1 MNTSSFDFFTPTKV
15 IFGAGKLN
23 DLKEIAPNYGQKC
36 LLVSRPKKGSLKNI
50 YLRIEKLLNSVDI
63 EVFYFDEIV
72 PNPTLEGIDK
82 GVKIA
87 AENKVDFIL
96 GVGGGSV
103 MDSAK
108 LIALLYESKGVI
120 DWKAAFSNY
129 NHPFSFIKS
138 KPSSLPF
145 LAVSTTSGTGS
156 QCTQAAVVSDTKNKE
171 KITLF
176 HLDLF
181 PKAAIIDP
189 ELMLTVPDRVTA
201 ATGFDAFTHAFESY
215 LGGRTSPLTEQLSLQ
230 SIKLVIENLPKAIN
244 EPNSI
249 EYRTSLAWADTI
261 AGICLSNGG
270 ADIPHPLG
278 EIIGG
283 ICQRIPHGET
293 LAMVYPKFLNYKKN
307 IAIDKFETIANY
319 LGLEKKP
326 GAFVNKVI
334 ELLNITSLSESL
346 EKAEIND
353 LEKNE
358 ILSHPLLK
366 NLDPKNEQTIFDIM
380 NHSINP

>member
-1 MNTSSFDFFTPTKV
+1 MNTSSFNFFTPTKL
-15 IFGAGKLN
+15 IFGPGKLN

-36 LLVSRPKKGSLKNI
+36 LIVSRPKKGSLKNT

-72 PNPTLEGIDK
+72 PNPTLEGINK
-82 GVKIA
+82 GVAIA

-129 NHPFSFIKS
+129 DHPFSFIKS

-326 GAFVNKVI
+326 EAFVNKVI

>member
-1 MNTSSFDFFTPTKV
+1 MNTSSFNFFTPTKL
-15 IFGAGKLN
+15 IFGPGKLN

-36 LLVSRPKKGSLKNI
+36 LLVSRPKKGSLKNT

-72 PNPTLEGIDK
+72 PNPTLEGINK
-82 GVKIA
+82 GVAIA

-293 LAMVYPKFLNYKKN
+293 LAMVYPKFLNYKKS

-326 GAFVNKVI
+326 EAFVNKVI

-366 NLDPKNEQTIFDIM
+366 NLDPKNEQTVFDIM

>member
-1 MNTSSFDFFTPTKV
+1 MNTSSFNFFTPTKL
-15 IFGAGKLN
+15 IFGPGKLN

-36 LLVSRPKKGSLKNI
+36 LIVSRPKKGSLKNT

-72 PNPTLEGIDK
+72 PNPTLEGINK
-82 GVKIA
+82 GVAIA

-129 NHPFSFIKS
+129 DHPFSFIKS

-326 GAFVNKVI
+326 EAFVNKVI

-366 NLDPKNEQTIFDIM
+366 NLDPKNEQTIFEIM

>member
-1 MNTSSFDFFTPTKV
+1 MNTSSFNFFNPTKL
-15 IFGAGKLN
+15 IFGPGKLN

-72 PNPTLEGIDK
+72 PNPTLEGINK
-82 GVKIA
+82 GVAIA

-129 NHPFSFIKS
+129 DHPFSFIKS

-319 LGLEKKP
+319 LGLEKKSE
-326 GAFVNKVI
+326 AFVNKVI
-334 ELLNITSLSESL
+334 ELLNITSLSESH

>member
-1 MNTSSFDFFTPTKV
+1 MNTSSFNFFTPTKL
-15 IFGAGKLN
+15 IFGPGKLN

-50 YLRIEKLLNSVDI
+50 YFRIEKLLNSVDI

-72 PNPTLEGIDK
+72 PNPTLEGINK
-82 GVKIA
+82 GVAIA

-129 NHPFSFIKS
+129 DHPFSFIKS

-326 GAFVNKVI
+326 EAFVNKVI

>member
-1 MNTSSFDFFTPTKV
+1 MNTSSFNFFTPTKL
-15 IFGAGKLN
+15 IFGPGKLN

-36 LLVSRPKKGSLKNI
+36 LLVSRPKNGSLKNI
-50 YLRIEKLLNSVDI
+50 YFRIEKLLNSVDI

-72 PNPTLEGIDK
+72 PNPTLEGINK
-82 GVKIA
+82 GVAIA

-129 NHPFSFIKS
+129 KHPFSFIKS

-326 GAFVNKVI
+326 EAFVNKVI

>member
-1 MNTSSFDFFTPTKV
+1 MNTSSFNFFTPTKL
-15 IFGAGKLN
+15 IFGPGKLN

-36 LLVSRPKKGSLKNI
+36 LIVSRPKKGSLKNT

-72 PNPTLEGIDK
+72 PNPTLEGINK
-82 GVKIA
+82 GVAIA

-129 NHPFSFIKS
+129 DHPFSFIKS

-326 GAFVNKVI
+326 EAFVNKVI

-346 EKAEIND
+346 EKAEMND

>member
-1 MNTSSFDFFTPTKV
+1 MNTSSFNFFTPTKL
-15 IFGAGKLN
+15 IFGPGKLN

-36 LLVSRPKKGSLKNI
+36 LIVSRPKKGSLKNT

-72 PNPTLEGIDK
+72 PNPTLEGINK
-82 GVKIA
+82 GVAIA

-129 NHPFSFIKS
+129 DHPFSFIKS

-156 QCTQAAVVSDTKNKE
+156 HCTQAAVVSDTKNKE

-326 GAFVNKVI
+326 EAFVNKVI

-366 NLDPKNEQTIFDIM
+366 NLDPKNKQTIYNIM
-380 NHSINP
+380 SQSINV

>member
-1 MNTSSFDFFTPTKV
+1 MNTSSFNFFTPTKL
-15 IFGAGKLN
+15 IFGPGKLI

-36 LLVSRPKKGSLKNI
+36 LIVSRPKKGSLKNT

-72 PNPTLEGIDK
+72 PNPTLEGINK
-82 GVKIA
+82 GVAIA

-129 NHPFSFIKS
+129 DHPFSFIKS

-326 GAFVNKVI
+326 EAFVNKVI